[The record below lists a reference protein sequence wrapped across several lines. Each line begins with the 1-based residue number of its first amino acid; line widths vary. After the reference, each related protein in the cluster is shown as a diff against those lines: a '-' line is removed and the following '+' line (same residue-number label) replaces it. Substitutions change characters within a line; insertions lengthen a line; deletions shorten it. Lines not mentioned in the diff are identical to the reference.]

1 MTVEID
7 ESIAVGAVFS
17 RGGVKPAWFEWRGRQ
32 VRVREIAFTWKT
44 REGSA
49 CILHFSVTD
58 GQGLY
63 EICFNQASL
72 GWCLSKAEGD
82 AAIDIPG
89 RKRR

>member
-1 MTVEID
+1 
-7 ESIAVGAVFS
+7 VFS
-17 RGGVKPAWFEWRGRQ
+17 RGGVKPAWFEWHGRQ

-63 EICFNQASL
+63 EICFNQASMA
-72 GWCLSKAEGD
+72 WRLSKAEED
-82 AAIDIPG
+82 ATICTPG